1 MCTEWHEQAVDK
13 AADTPACTAWQHS
26 FPLELSPPGGFLPHL
41 EPSIPQLEPA
51 HLPWEGQLH
60 MSLPEPLKPNPP
72 RGPLVVKYLLING
85 AICQECLASF
95 CIFLCKISQ
104 CHKQE
109 TQEMPPASRGSENI
123 PVYVP
128 VRIHGPSAW
137 I

>member
-1 MCTEWHEQAVDK
+1 
-13 AADTPACTAWQHS
+13 
-26 FPLELSPPGGFLPHL
+26 
-41 EPSIPQLEPA
+41 
-51 HLPWEGQLH
+51 